1 MGHESL
7 LRAPMTP
14 LRRVGLVTVA
24 LQAWA
29 CSASAPSPNMEGT
42 PALPADCPS
51 LPASDLAGP
60 GDRERLFA
68 FLTANEWTST
78 LGRLRLHPDGRFWR
92 DRSADD
98 ALSPTEQGQWSLT
111 AYDADHGSVNMGELG
126 LAPVSR
132 EPDGRLQ
139 FAFAY
144 YMPGNALPQA
154 PGSPPAGGAS
164 VARLLRSFVNRC
176 WQKANPFDLNREP
189 EFVAFAADG
198 RYRATYRGQ
207 TCSESGTYRFDPQL
221 LRPDLWI
228 LLDRSCTG
236 ASKLGVNWQP
246 AVVPDG
252 SSELLV
258 LDGPPGVLPR
268 EHHARTFHGF
278 RQAGPAIDPPRLLQR
293 GFLLDVDVSFSGPP
307 AVGQPT
313 RVRLALSNATNV
325 PLQLAR
331 LAITAERL
339 NQTAAAL
346 QPDGP
351 RESLFERALDRQLAV
366 KQTTVEEASL
376 TFTSAAPQ
384 VRLHFLIEASLPGS
398 SDGQP
403 DPPSFSL
410 VTAVAPP
417 GAAAPS
423 P

>member
-1 MGHESL
+1 
-7 LRAPMTP
+7 
-14 LRRVGLVTVA
+14 
-24 LQAWA
+24 
-29 CSASAPSPNMEGT
+29 
-42 PALPADCPS
+42 
-51 LPASDLAGP
+51 
-60 GDRERLFA
+60 
-68 FLTANEWTST
+68 
-78 LGRLRLHPDGRFWR
+78 
-92 DRSADD
+92 
-98 ALSPTEQGQWSLT
+98 
-111 AYDADHGSVNMGELG
+111 
-126 LAPVSR
+126 
-132 EPDGRLQ
+132 
-139 FAFAY
+139 
-144 YMPGNALPQA
+144 
-154 PGSPPAGGAS
+154 
-164 VARLLRSFVNRC
+164 
-176 WQKANPFDLNREP
+176 
-189 EFVAFAADG
+189 
-198 RYRATYRGQ
+198 
-207 TCSESGTYRFDPQL
+207 
-221 LRPDLWI
+221 
-228 LLDRSCTG
+228 
-236 ASKLGVNWQP
+236 
-246 AVVPDG
+246 VPDG

-293 GFLLDVDVSFSGPP
+293 GFLLDVDVSFSGSP
-307 AVGQPT
+307 AVDHPT

-339 NQTAAAL
+339 SQTAPAGAL

-351 RESLFERALDRQLAV
+351 RESLFARALDRQLAV